1 MLCKNC
7 KICGKLGRSYYE
19 RKYSS
24 SELLKYFKIYY
35 GIEHINILKDHL
47 RDKDFSILKCSDC
60 NFVWQKYI
68 PSDEFSNILYE
79 KIIDQELSFRK
90 SKNLEKLL
98 KNKIR
103 FKYNAIYKLKNKK
116 KLNVLDFGSGWGS
129 WLLNLDQNKVNMF
142 AFEIS
147 PTRKSYLVKNG
158 VKVLDAQEINNYDNF
173 FDYIRLEQVLEHIPN
188 IKECMELIKKISN
201 KNVLLEVGVPDGV
214 KVIKDPKYITI
225 NKGPIQPLEHLNCFS
240 NQSLKKFIKH
250 YDFEPF
256 TFRDILNLYFNK
268 SILSYVGIKTFL
280 KEIFDNFFST
290 NIKFKIK
297 L

>member
-7 KICGKLGRSYYE
+7 KICGKLGRPYYE

-24 SELLKYFKIYY
+24 SELLKYFEIYY

-68 PSDEFSNILYE
+68 PSDVFSNILYE

-147 PTRKSYLVKNG
+147 PTRKNYLVKNG
-158 VKVLDAQEINNYDNF
+158 VNVLDAQEINNYDNF

-201 KNVLLEVGVPDGV
+201 KNVLLEVGVPDGL

-250 YDFEPF
+250 YDFEPY

>member
-1 MLCKNC
+1 MLCENC
-7 KICGKLGRSYYE
+7 KICGKLGRYYYE
-19 RKYSS
+19 KKYSS
-24 SELLKYFKIYY
+24 SELLEYFKKYY
-35 GIEHINILKDHL
+35 GVEHINILKDHL
-47 RDKDFSILKCSDC
+47 KDKDFSILKCFDC

-103 FKYNAIYKLKNKK
+103 FKYNAVYKLKNKK

-129 WLLNLDQNKVNMF
+129 WLLNLDQNKANMF

-147 PTRKSYLVKNG
+147 STRKGYLIKNG
-158 VKVLDAQEINNYDNF
+158 VNVLDEQEINNYDNF
-173 FDYIRLEQVLEHIPN
+173 FDYIRLEQVLEHIPD

-201 KNVLLEVGVPDGV
+201 KNVLLEVGVPDGL
-214 KVIKDPKYITI
+214 KVIKDPKFITI

-240 NQSLKKFIKH
+240 NQSLKKFIKL
-250 YDFEPF
+250 YDFEPY
-256 TFRDILNLYFNK
+256 TFKDILNLYLNK
-268 SILSYVGIKTFL
+268 SILSLIGFKTFL

-290 NIKFKIK
+290 TIKFRIK